1 MKPHLR
7 SAVFQCKDSLLHASD
22 WRCDRRFEDCVIRL
36 SRFDP
41 SSWRRSSLA
50 VPCHRS
56 CGCCCWLESS
66 WRGTWGRIVIHSDL
80 LGKWRKSR
88 TFLIEI
94 MFIWAT
100 SLIRVNAI
108 KKYQFFPN
116 TISSFTLFCH
126 NWQEHMNKT
135 FLLNLEELNA
145 ENKFKSLFLFFFALD
160 LFILALF
167 FLTYL
172 VFSGLV
178 LLEIFF
184 SFCLL
189 LFGINLFGMGF
200 SGLAMFSLKIYLF
213 SLVFIF
219 PYETYFSLLTY
230 E

>member
-1 MKPHLR
+1 
-7 SAVFQCKDSLLHASD
+7 
-22 WRCDRRFEDCVIRL
+22 
-36 SRFDP
+36 
-41 SSWRRSSLA
+41 
-50 VPCHRS
+50 
-56 CGCCCWLESS
+56 
-66 WRGTWGRIVIHSDL
+66 
-80 LGKWRKSR
+80 
-88 TFLIEI
+88 
-94 MFIWAT
+94 
-100 SLIRVNAI
+100 
-108 KKYQFFPN
+108 
-116 TISSFTLFCH
+116 
-126 NWQEHMNKT
+126 MNKT

-167 FLTYL
+167 FLTCL